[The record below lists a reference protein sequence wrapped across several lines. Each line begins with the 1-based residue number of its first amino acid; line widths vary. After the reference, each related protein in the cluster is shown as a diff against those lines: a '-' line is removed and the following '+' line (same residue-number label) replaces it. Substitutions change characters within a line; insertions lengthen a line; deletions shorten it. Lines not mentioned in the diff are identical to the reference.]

1 MRVLVTGAS
10 GLLGTWLL
18 RTTPEGVH
26 VTAAVHTSAVD
37 CPDTATADLRVPGET
52 ARLVA
57 RARPDVVV
65 HAAYRKDRASI
76 VDATANLVQA
86 AAGRGV
92 RFVHLS
98 TESVFQ
104 GDGRVRAETETPD
117 PVWDYGRWK
126 AEAERVVLDGVPHGA
141 VVRLP
146 LLVSLDP
153 PDGVVRSIRA
163 AVAEGGTVGWYR
175 GERRPP
181 AYAADVAGAL
191 WRLLELPAPAAAGV
205 WHLPGPERL
214 SRAEL
219 GARAAR
225 ALGVPDPG
233 VEVPAPSADQRPRD
247 LALGDDRARDVL
259 GWQPRRVHA
268 GDGSDGSDGSDG

>member
-18 RTTPEGVH
+18 RTAPQGAH
-26 VTAAVHTSAVD
+26 VTAAVHTSVVD
-37 CPDTATADLRVPGET
+37 WPDTATADLRVPDEA

-76 VDATANLVQA
+76 VDATANLVAPA
-86 AAGRGV
+86 AERGV
-92 RFVHLS
+92 RVVHLS
-98 TESVFQ
+98 TESVFR
-104 GDGRVRAETETPD
+104 GDGRVRAETEAPD

-153 PDGVVRSIRA
+153 PDGVVRSIRG
-163 AVAEGGTVGWYR
+163 AVAEGGTMGWYR

-181 AYAADVAGAL
+181 AYASDVAGAL
-191 WRLLELPAPAAAGV
+191 WRLLRLRPPAAAGV

-219 GARAAR
+219 GARTAR

-233 VEVPAPSADQRPRD
+233 VEVAAPPADQRPRD
-247 LALGDDRARDVL
+247 LALGDDRARTVL

-268 GDGSDGSDGSDG
+268 ENDTGG